1 MKKVASIVNT
11 SHVTR
16 YLNLRDEMIIK
27 LFKLNQFIL
36 YSQDNVDFLTY
47 LAENLIK
54 DLDDFYEGHVFI
66 CQRCGREAVQYSP
79 CQKEILENCLPPP
92 NFFED

>member
-16 YLNLRDEMIIK
+16 YLNLRDEMILK

-36 YSQDNVDFLTY
+36 YSQDNVEFLTY
-47 LAENLIK
+47 LAENFIE
-54 DLDDFYEGHVFI
+54 DVDEFYKGHVFV
-66 CQRCGREAVQYSP
+66 CQCCGREAVKYSP
-79 CQKEILENCLPPP
+79 CSENILENCTPPP
-92 NFFED
+92 NFEE